1 VAREKVLFPFFSRAF
16 AFLSNASE
24 TVELLVH
31 KTSEAEEEIY
41 RYTKVGNFFELAS
54 DGGL

>member
-16 AFLSNASE
+16 TFLSNASK

-41 RYTKVGNFFELAS
+41 RYVIVGNVFELTS
-54 DGGL
+54 DGGS